1 MTSLLRTREASRLLG
16 YGART
21 DGGGAVN
28 GVAEEAGNGLGED
41 AAVNQLDEEALGDW
55 KGMRWVIPYMGMGD
69 GYDVS
74 VSFYT

>member
-1 MTSLLRTREASRLLG
+1 M
-16 YGART
+16 
-21 DGGGAVN
+21 N
-28 GVAEEAGNGLGED
+28 GVSEEAGNGLGD
-41 AAVNQLDEEALGDW
+41 ITAVNQLDEEALGDW